1 LTLFFNFFTAKLC
14 KHGAVFAAAVV
25 LCLHSCSCSSFSLAT
40 PFCLPGDTK
49 IFDFL
54 QKQGR
59 CCACCWE
66 LLENGKWVDFRTGRG
81 SRGVF
86 GVFVREKALQPAES
100 HVQQKCAP
108 RTTLHC
114 CKGSKVNLKGEQ
126 GTGAGWPKGS
136 GQKRGEPNEEHGKR
150 VVKQNQ
156 AKVGKCQKERGA
168 CLEPG
173 ERLSAYVSSRPY
185 LYLHRG
191 KMYESSLEW
200 LSNIL

>member
-1 LTLFFNFFTAKLC
+1 MLRVLLGAAGKWKMGGFSDWQRQQGGFWGLC
-14 KHGAVFAAAVV
+14 KG
-25 LCLHSCSCSSFSLAT
+25 
-40 PFCLPGDTK
+40 
-49 IFDFL
+49 
-54 QKQGR
+54 
-59 CCACCWE
+59 
-66 LLENGKWVDFRTGRG
+66 
-81 SRGVF
+81 
-86 GVFVREKALQPAES
+86 KALQPAES

-108 RTTLHC
+108 RTTLYC

-168 CLEPG
+168 RLEPG
-173 ERLSAYVSSRPY
+173 ERLSAYVSSWPY